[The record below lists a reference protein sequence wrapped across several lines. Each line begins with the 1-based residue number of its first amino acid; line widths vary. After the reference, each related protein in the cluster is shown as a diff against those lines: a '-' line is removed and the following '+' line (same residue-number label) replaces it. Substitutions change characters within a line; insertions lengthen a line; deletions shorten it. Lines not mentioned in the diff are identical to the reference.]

1 MILYH
6 GSNMAIDTIDL
17 DKCRPYKDFGKG
29 FYLTDIQEQAQR
41 MAARTARMF
50 KGDPTLTAFEFDLKE
65 VMRASGLKVRIF
77 EKPDRE
83 WAKFVMSNRDINTV
97 QPCHDYDIVIGP
109 VADDTIARL
118 LRLYIE
124 NFISEEQLLRE
135 LTFSKVTSQYF
146 FHSETIMNTN
156 NAKFLFEGISADV
169 VRYLVERN
177 DMDLQE
183 AISVFH
189 NSETFAQLED
199 FSTGLYIESPAY
211 VYDLL
216 ISELKNGKLVQ

>member
-17 DKCRPYKDFGKG
+17 AKCRPYKDFGKG

-41 MAARTARMF
+41 IAARTARMF

-146 FHSETIMNTN
+146 FHSE
-156 NAKFLFEGISADV
+156 A
-169 VRYLVERN
+169 
-177 DMDLQE
+177 
-183 AISVFH
+183 AIKM
-189 NSETFAQLED
+189 
-199 FSTGLYIESPAY
+199 
-211 VYDLL
+211 
-216 ISELKNGKLVQ
+216 LKRL